1 MWSTLSDALC
11 VLWKEG
17 EFVFDK
23 DIVLQEFAKT
33 ANRLKSR
40 GVDIT
45 NTFYGFREDMSDQD
59 RVLWQPEKKFVKVF
73 PDELANVVTML
84 DDEGKR
90 LSGAELA
97 IVMLLMGHIS
107 YNSGM
112 LVKGGGNP
120 VSQSDIERI
129 TGFNRITVV
138 KSMDKL
144 VRKKVFAR
152 NKVGKSYQY
161 FANPY
166 IFFRGRFIN
175 ATLVDMFKSYSV
187 NNS

>member
-1 MWSTLSDALC
+1 MS
-11 VLWKEG
+11 
-17 EFVFDK
+17 DK
-23 DIVLQEFAKT
+23 DIILQEFAKT
-33 ANRLKSR
+33 TNRLKSK

-45 NTFYGFREDMSDQD
+45 NTFYGFREDMSEQD

-73 PDELANVVTML
+73 PDELANVITTL
-84 DDEGKR
+84 DEGKK
-90 LSGAELA
+90 LSGAELGI
-97 IVMLLMGHIS
+97 IVLLMGSIS

-112 LVKGGGNP
+112 LTKGGGNP
-120 VSQSDIERI
+120 INHNDIEKM
-129 TGFNRITVV
+129 TGFTKLTII

-144 VRKKVFAR
+144 VKKKVFAR
-152 NKVGKSYQY
+152 NKVGNRYQY

-175 ATLVDMFKSYSV
+175 ATLVDMFKTY

>member
-1 MWSTLSDALC
+1 MS
-11 VLWKEG
+11 
-17 EFVFDK
+17 DK
-23 DIVLQEFAKT
+23 DIILQEFAKT
-33 ANRLKSR
+33 TNRLKSK

-45 NTFYGFREDMSDQD
+45 NTFYGFREDMSEQD

-97 IVMLLMGHIS
+97 IVMLLMGYIS

-120 VSQSDIERI
+120 VSQSDIERL

-175 ATLVDMFKSYSV
+175 ATLVDMFKSYNV
-187 NNS
+187 NNN